1 MTNRKWIH
9 LITIIGIGFP
19 NRLEIGEKSYKSAVS
34 EVMSLARRTVGAV
47 LSTTVRWFDAIA
59 NLNDGLFFL
68 LVIDGTEQAVE
79 KRQYLAIRVVPALF
93 GQLQGTADFDHTIR
107 RA

>member
-1 MTNRKWIH
+1 MTNRKWIR

-19 NRLEIGEKSYKSAVS
+19 NRIESGEKSYKSCVS
-34 EVMSLARRTVGAV
+34 EVMGLARRTVGAV
-47 LSTTVRWFDAIA
+47 LPMTLRWFDAIA